1 MVQQHLT
8 RRLGLAFTEVNDE
21 IVAAF
26 DDLVH
31 PNEDGTSDRSGF
43 EVAF

>member
-1 MVQQHLT
+1 MCSSDL
-8 RRLGLAFTEVNDE
+8 RRLGLAFNEVNDE

-31 PNEDGTSDRSGF
+31 PNEDGMKDRSGF
-43 EVAF
+43 DVSF